1 MAPRLSVQ
9 ALIRP
14 VCTTLL
20 GVRAWAGCPAS
31 LSLSVYVC

>member
-1 MAPRLSVQ
+1 MAPCLSVQ

-14 VCTTLL
+14 VCTMLL